1 MPAVVVPPTDPDQP
15 PQSVHPEYDDA
26 YGNLAA
32 VTDPL
37 GQITTYRYDALG
49 RKIAETLPMGQ
60 TETWAYDALG
70 QLASAADFN
79 GQVINDRYDGLGRV
93 VEKDEYTSVSAAA
106 EIVTY
111 TYDSHDGQD
120 RRYDT
125 VASVQN
131 PAANGATTSY
141 FDRFG
146 NLVEIDSPQGVVH
159 YAYDPA
165 TGQKTE
171 VSTANTDTTYAYDAL
186 GRLTTVMAVKLD
198 GATLATP
205 LATTYAYDLNNALT
219 RTTLPNGTVEARSY
233 DSLDRLIDVVTT
245 GPAGQVVAGDHYTLG
260 LNGNR
265 WVDDQDGGRRVEYGY
280 DALGRLIREYARVP
294 NVGDRTTTYAYDLAG
309 NRTQTD
315 TITHTAGGSDGASSQ
330 LLRLRR
336 QRPAHR
342 RDRLRQRTSHHNHLH
357 L

>member
-1 MPAVVVPPTDPDQP
+1 MRQLMNGEIELRYVPLL
-15 PQSVHPEYDDA
+15 SYDDA
-26 YGNLAA
+26 YGNLTSVA
-32 VTDPL
+32 DPL

-49 RKIAETLPMGQ
+49 RKVAETLPMGQ
-60 TETWAYDALG
+60 TETWAYD
-70 QLASAADFN
+70 D
-79 GQVINDRYDGLGRV
+79 
-93 VEKDEYTSVSAAA
+93 
-106 EIVTY
+106 
-111 TYDSHDGQD
+111 
-120 RRYDT
+120 
-125 VASVQN
+125 
-131 PAANGATTSY
+131 
-141 FDRFG
+141 
-146 NLVEIDSPQGVVH
+146 
-159 YAYDPA
+159 
-165 TGQKTE
+165 
-171 VSTANTDTTYAYDAL
+171 L
-186 GRLTTVMAVKLD
+186 GRLTTVTAVKLD